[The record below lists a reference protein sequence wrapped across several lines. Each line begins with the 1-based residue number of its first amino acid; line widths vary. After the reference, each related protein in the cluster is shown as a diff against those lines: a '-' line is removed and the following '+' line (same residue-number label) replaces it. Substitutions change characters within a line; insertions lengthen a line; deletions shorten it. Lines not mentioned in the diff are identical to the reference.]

1 MAPPS
6 RRNRQAF
13 TLVAVALQLLLLAAQ
28 QSQVCNAFATTTT
41 SRAFSNNVRITQFA
55 SSDDDDGVAP
65 LKNEGVEEMTE
76 VSDEFV
82 KQIDESI
89 REEMGV
95 GLDELLNPAK
105 VSVFIV

>member
-6 RRNRQAF
+6 RRNRHAF
-13 TLVAVALQLLLLAAQ
+13 ALVAVALQLLLAAQ